1 MIQIN
6 NYDTIVA
13 YATPTTK
20 DSRITDKLVTGNYLI
35 LDPQASDYTYTITK
49 NGSEIP
55 VTSIAA
61 NEVIPVSYTHLDVYK
76 RQVLDR
82 MCTRTDICSSYLRI
96 NYRVLHIK

>member
-13 YATPTTK
+13 YATPTTT
-20 DSRITDKLVTGNYLI
+20 DYRITDKLVTGNYLI

-55 VTSIAA
+55 VTSISA
-61 NEVIPVSYTHLDVYK
+61 NDVILYTKSLDV
-76 RQVLDR
+76 
-82 MCTRTDICSSYLRI
+82 RTTHFLLQTILLKVQSLQS
-96 NYRVLHIK
+96 VQTAIK